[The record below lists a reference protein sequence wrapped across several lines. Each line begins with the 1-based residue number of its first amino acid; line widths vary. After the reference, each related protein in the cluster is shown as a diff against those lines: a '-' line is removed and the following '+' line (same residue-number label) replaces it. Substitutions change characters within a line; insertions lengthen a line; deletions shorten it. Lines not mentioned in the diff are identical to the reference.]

1 MYNNLLN
8 TPFIK
13 AGRFAPLHDL
23 PLPNNFFMKKITLF
37 IAACILFFYAK
48 PQSVSGNWEGTLN
61 IQGTEL
67 PIVFHIKKDSSN
79 KLTATFD
86 SPKQNAYNL
95 PCSDVIAKDD
105 SLILMMKMLNGRYE
119 GLLSTDKKTA
129 TGKWFQGANNL
140 PLDLKKTS
148 DVVTTKEFKRPQTPK
163 PPFSYASEDVSY
175 FNADKSI
182 QFGATFTYPSKT
194 TGKKYPTVILL
205 TGSGQQDRD
214 ETIFEHKSFAVIA
227 DYLTRQGIAVLRVDD
242 RGKGKTTGDF
252 STSTSADFA
261 LDAAAGINYLK
272 SRRET
277 DTLNLGIIGHSE
289 GGMIAPIVAAKRKD
303 IKFIVLL
310 AGPAIPIINLM
321 EQQSVDVAA
330 STGVNATDLEL
341 YRPLYKNMVMSII
354 KEKDTAI
361 AKKNATYVFNYWQN
375 KTTPAVIKNTTG
387 VMDEKSKAAFIAVFV
402 KQLQQPWFKYF
413 MQFNPEDYLSEVH
426 CAVLALNGEKD
437 IQVAAKANLAAIKKA
452 IPTASIKSMPG
463 LNHLFQHCVKCSV
476 DEYAEL
482 EETFSPEVL
491 QIITEWIKETTGK
504 KT

>member
-1 MYNNLLN
+1 
-8 TPFIK
+8 
-13 AGRFAPLHDL
+13 
-23 PLPNNFFMKKITLF
+23 MKKFIFSIT
-37 IAACILFFYAK
+37 ACILFFNAQS
-48 PQSVSGNWEGTLN
+48 QSVAGNWEGTLN

-79 KLTATFD
+79 NLTATFD

-95 PCSDVIAKDD
+95 PCSDVFAKDD
-105 SLILMMKMLNGRYE
+105 SLVLIMKMLNGKYE
-119 GLLSTDKKTA
+119 GMLSADKKTA
-129 TGKWFQGANNL
+129 TGKWFQGTNSL
-140 PLDLKKTS
+140 PLDIKKTS
-148 DVVTTKEFKRPQTPK
+148 DVVTAKEFKRPQTPK
-163 PPFSYASEDVSY
+163 PPFYYQTEDVIY

-194 TGKKYPTVILL
+194 PGKKYPTVILL

-242 RGKGKTTGDF
+242 RGRGKTTGDY
-252 STSTSADFA
+252 SKSTSADFA

-289 GGMIAPIVAAKRKD
+289 GGMIAPMVAAQRKD

-330 STGVNATDLEL
+330 STGVPANDLEL
-341 YRPLYKNMVMSII
+341 YRPLYKNMVMAII
-354 KEKDTAI
+354 HKKDTAI
-361 AKKNATYVFNYWQN
+361 AIKNATDVFNYWQN
-375 KTTPAVIKNTTG
+375 KTTPTVVKNTTG
-387 VMDEKSKAAFIAVFV
+387 VTDEKSKAAFIAVFV
-402 KQLQQPWFKYF
+402 KQLQQPWFNYF
-413 MQFNPEDYLSEVH
+413 MQFNPKDYLSKVH
-426 CAVLALNGEKD
+426 CAVLAINGEKD

-452 IPTASIKSMPG
+452 IPTATIQSMPG

-491 QIITEWIKETTGK
+491 EIMGDWIKAESK
-504 KT
+504 K

>member
-1 MYNNLLN
+1 
-8 TPFIK
+8 
-13 AGRFAPLHDL
+13 
-23 PLPNNFFMKKITLF
+23 MKKLTLF
-37 IAACILFFYAK
+37 IAACILFFNARS
-48 PQSVSGNWEGTLN
+48 QSIVGNWEGTLN

-79 KLTATFD
+79 NLTATFD

-95 PCSDVIAKDD
+95 PCSDVIAKED
-105 SLILMMKMLNGRYE
+105 SLVLIMKMLNGKYE
-119 GLLSTDKKTA
+119 GLLSADKKTA
-129 TGKWFQGANNL
+129 TGKWFQGGNSL
-140 PLDLKKTS
+140 PLDIKKIS
-148 DVVTTKEFKRPQTPK
+148 DVVTAKEFKRPQTPK
-163 PPFSYASEDVSY
+163 PPFSYQIEDVSY

-182 QFGATFTYPSKT
+182 QFGATFTYPST
-194 TGKKYPTVILL
+194 TAGKKYPTVILL

-242 RGKGKTTGDF
+242 RDKGKTTGDF
-252 STSTSADFA
+252 SKATSADFA

-272 SRRET
+272 RRRET

-289 GGMIAPIVAAKRKD
+289 GGMIAPMVAAQRKD

-330 STGVNATDLEL
+330 STGVNAFDLEL
-341 YRPLYKNMVMSII
+341 YRPLYKNMAMAII
-354 KEKDTAI
+354 KENDTAI
-361 AKKNATYVFNYWQN
+361 ATKNATDVFNYWQN
-375 KTTPAVIKNTTG
+375 KNTPAVVKNTTG
-387 VMDEKSKAAFIAVFV
+387 VTDEKSKAAFIAIFV

-413 MQFNPEDYLSEVH
+413 MQFNPEDYLSKVR
-426 CAVLALNGEKD
+426 CAVLAINGEKD
-437 IQVAAKANLAAIKKA
+437 IQVAANANLAAIKKA

-491 QIITEWIKETTGK
+491 QIMGDWIKGVVESK
-504 KT
+504 K